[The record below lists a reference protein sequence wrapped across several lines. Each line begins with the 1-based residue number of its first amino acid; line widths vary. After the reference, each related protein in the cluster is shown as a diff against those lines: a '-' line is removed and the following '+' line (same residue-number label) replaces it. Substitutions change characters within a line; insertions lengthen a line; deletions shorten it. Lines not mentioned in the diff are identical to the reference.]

1 MSSNQVCRAARDAL
15 SARQDGELEHEDAD
29 LLARHLPSCEP
40 CRAHALLLARLAPRL
55 APLRAAAAPPADL
68 WARLERR
75 LPAARAPHRPPA
87 PVLARA
93 AAALL
98 GFAGASALAL
108 AREHPPAAAPEKAHA
123 LERLFAGPPAV
134 ETLASLPE
142 LRLLRH
148 P

>member
-1 MSSNQVCRAARDAL
+1 MSRARACRAARDAL
-15 SARQDGELEHEDAD
+15 SARQDGELEQEDAA
-29 LLARHLPSCEP
+29 LLERHLPSCEP

-98 GFAGASALAL
+98 GFAGASAFAL
-108 AREHPPAAAPEKAHA
+108 ARERPAAAPERAHA
-123 LERLFAGPPAV
+123 LERLFAGPHAG